1 MIQCGK
7 IHHPLKNY
15 YWTPKQFASFTTI
28 ALTTAETPMSSERLV
43 CKVHSATLV
52 FCFPWD
58 GEVYQSA
65 FEILLKIHSRGKE
78 KFDCT
83 SQNGFVIHSCELQ
96 ISFRRLSPTGSS
108 KTSLALRPGSV
119 HQRCLSNNRKKI
131 TVQRL
136 CFICFD
142 EGIENLSWA
151 ACSFTSISHQPQ
163 GKILRVKFSKINFC
177 DISHQENPCRI
188 FQLFQHHPIIQTES
202 SWMLI
207 KPVSPSEFIQD
218 TSVPEERVWQQ
229 MTERKILKW
238 HPLQNL
244 LNSGWLSSHSSF
256 PFISSLPTVSLSG

>member
-1 MIQCGK
+1 MERCTK
-7 IHHPLKNY
+7 VLLKY
-15 YWTPKQFASFTTI
+15 YWKFTVEAKRSLI
-28 ALTTAETPMSSERLV
+28 AHPRMVLSSIAVSYRLALGGSVLQGAPRLV
-43 CKVHSATLV
+43 LLSGQVLSTRDAWATT
-52 FCFPWD
+52 
-58 GEVYQSA
+58 E
-65 FEILLKIHSRGKE
+65 
-78 KFDCT
+78 
-83 SQNGFVIHSCELQ
+83 
-96 ISFRRLSPTGSS
+96 
-108 KTSLALRPGSV
+108 
-119 HQRCLSNNRKKI
+119 KKI